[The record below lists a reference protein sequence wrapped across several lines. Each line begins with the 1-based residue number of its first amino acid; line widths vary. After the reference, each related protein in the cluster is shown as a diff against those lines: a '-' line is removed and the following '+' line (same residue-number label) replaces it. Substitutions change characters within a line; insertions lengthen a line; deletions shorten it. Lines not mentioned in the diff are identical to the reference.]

1 VAKKNKTQKT
11 KVDKGLLELEGE
23 IIDVLPNQMF
33 RVQLDNGH
41 IVTAYTGGK
50 MRQFKIRM
58 VYGDKVLV
66 EMSPYDLSKG
76 RINNR
81 N

>member
-1 VAKKNKTQKT
+1 MAKKNKTQKT

-33 RVQLDNGH
+33 RVQLENGH

-50 MRQFKIRM
+50 MRQFKIRR

-66 EMSPYDLSKG
+66 EISPYDLSKG
-76 RINNR
+76 RITYR

>member
-1 VAKKNKTQKT
+1 MAKKKNKQNDKP
-11 KVDKGLLELEGE
+11 DKGLLELEGE

-33 RVQLDNGH
+33 KVQLENGH
-41 IVTAYTGGK
+41 TIIAYTGGK

-58 VYGDKVLV
+58 VYGDKVRV

-76 RINNR
+76 RITYR

>member
-76 RINNR
+76 RITYR

>member
-1 VAKKNKTQKT
+1 MSKNS
-11 KVDKGLLELEGE
+11 ELFEMEGE

-33 RVQLDNGH
+33 KVRLDENNH

-58 VYGDKVLV
+58 ILGDRVKV
-66 EMSPYDLSKG
+66 EMTPYDLEKG
-76 RINNR
+76 RIIFR
-81 N
+81 M